1 MDSREQNQMHGTV
14 LPEIRTRGPYRWGPT
29 GGGCEKQ
36 KVCEATALNGA
47 CLGPCRRDPQRS
59 EIQVSICPQLF
70 QQEEQQA
77 EAFTQFVIWTGLL
90 FESVHVCKRR
100 FQELRFRVA
109 STASPIA
116 QWWTQCDATSER
128 TAAWMHTCMYT

>member
-1 MDSREQNQMHGTV
+1 MGSHVEDAKE
-14 LPEIRTRGPYRWGPT
+14 
-29 GGGCEKQ
+29 Q

-70 QQEEQQA
+70 QKKEQQA
-77 EAFTQFVIWTGLL
+77 TAFTQFVIWTGLL
-90 FESVHVCKRR
+90 LESVHVCECR
-100 FQELRFRVA
+100 FQELRFGVA
-109 STASPIA
+109 SIASTTV

-128 TAAWMHTCMYT
+128 TAARIHPCVYT